1 MKARFCVMAF
11 VAVLLA
17 ASIGA
22 PVDAV
27 AGGHHRRAAQC
38 GYGQGWNG
46 SYYHVMWGQP
56 VALVVPPT
64 AEYQTHWNWG
74 VAQTA
79 VTPIWPQFTRAYPGP
94 YYGRSV
100 LLPTPAWP
108 SSTDQFGVYYVRGPW

>member
-1 MKARFCVMAF
+1 MTTRVCTMMFAA
-11 VAVLLA
+11 ALLA
-17 ASIGA
+17 ASLAGTS
-22 PVDAV
+22 DAL
-27 AGGHHRRAAQC
+27 AGGNHRAARRAC
-38 GYGQGWNG
+38 GQGWNG
-46 SYYHVMWGQP
+46 GYYHVMWGQP

-94 YYGRSV
+94 YYGQSR

>member
-1 MKARFCVMAF
+1 MKARVG
-11 VAVLLA
+11 VAVLA
-17 ASIGA
+17 AALLLTGIAGTN
-22 PVDAV
+22 DAL
-27 AGGHHRRAAQC
+27 AGGNHRAARHAC
-38 GYGQGWNG
+38 QGWNG
-46 SYYHVMWGQP
+46 GYYHVMWGQP

-79 VTPIWPQFTRAYPGP
+79 VTPIWPQFTRGYPGP
-94 YYGRSV
+94 SYYGGRR

>member
-1 MKARFCVMAF
+1 MKTRVCTMIF
-11 VAVLLA
+11 
-17 ASIGA
+17 
-22 PVDAV
+22 AV
-27 AGGHHRRAAQC
+27 ALVVASLAGTSDALAGGNQRAARRAC
-38 GYGQGWNG
+38 QGWNAA
-46 SYYHVMWGQP
+46 YYHVMWGQP

-79 VTPIWPQFTRAYPGP
+79 VTPIWPQFSRAYPGP
-94 YYGRSV
+94 YYGTSR